1 MSSFIRL
8 KQRMSVLLPQPEGPM
23 IAVILRGRM
32 SMLTSLRARL
42 LP

>member
-8 KQRMSVLLPQPEGPM
+8 KQRMSVLLPQPDGPM
-23 IAVILRGRM
+23 IAVIFVGRM
-32 SMLTSLRARL
+32 SMVTSLRARL

>member
-1 MSSFIRL
+1 MRL

-23 IAVILRGRM
+23 MAVIRRGRM
-32 SMLTSLRARL
+32 SMVTSLRARF